1 MMMAKH
7 SDLIERII
15 NILCFP
21 LNVLP
26 FKKIN
31 CLRVE
36 SHVQGS
42 LQLGKNIGT

>member
-26 FKKIN
+26 FFKNN
-31 CLRVE
+31 CLKAE

-42 LQLGKNIGT
+42 LQIGENSGT